1 MSGRGK
7 IVPLLTL
14 MAAIGLPSSQVPAG
28 EAEPVVPKD
37 KVLETCGT
45 QKYES
50 VITDIN
56 GLKVRFFCDPYM
68 PPLLLNGKGS
78 SADVRENKNKPG
90 PAISETLPE
99 CPPSDKAYGLCEM
112 TKLDRELR
120 QKMMELEEKKSYARL
135 KAAEERARREEEMKK
150 LPPPPPP
157 CTPLKDVGI
166 FQGMNT
172 DILSANGSLMRVIPT
187 QGDVRLV
194 FRITRPALYGPMS
207 RVKENDLVAID
218 AVASRSQFAVPILPT
233 VTVTKEQADN
243 LCLDKVKTGDLTGVR
258 PLMGVLADHAAAK
271 PGEGKVR
278 LTRPSQVEEDQMPD
292 LPPSGPIKLPD
303 LLKDQQSK
311 EAPPIDIVPQKK

>member
-1 MSGRGK
+1 MNRPLRFA
-7 IVPLLTL
+7 PLLVAL
-14 MAAIGLPSSQVPAG
+14 VAAGPAQGAG
-28 EAEPVVPKD
+28 EHEITVPKD
-37 KVLETCGT
+37 KVLEACGS

-50 VITDIN
+50 VLTDIN

-68 PPLLLNGKGS
+68 PPLLLNGQGSTADKRESKG
-78 SADVRENKNKPG
+78 KPG

-112 TKLDRELR
+112 TKLERELR
-120 QKMMELEEKKSYARL
+120 QKMMELEEKKSYERMKL
-135 KAAEERARREEEMKK
+135 AEERARREEERKNQ
-150 LPPPPPP
+150 PPPPPP

-172 DILSANGSLMRVIPT
+172 DILSANGSLLRVIPVP
-187 QGDVRLV
+187 GDVRLI

-233 VTVTKEQADN
+233 VTVTKEQAGN
-243 LCLDKVKTGDLTGVR
+243 LCLDKAKTGEIAGVR
-258 PLMGVLADHAAAK
+258 TLMGVLADHAAAK

-278 LTRPSQVEEDQMPD
+278 LSRPSQAEEDDPSAD

-303 LLKDQQSK
+303 LLKDQQNK
-311 EAPPIDIVPQKK
+311 PPAPIDIVPQKN